1 MPLTIIIGAQWG
13 DEGKGHIT
21 DRLAQGAAVVARYS
35 GGDNA
40 GHTVTIGNEVFK
52 LHLIPSGIIH
62 PGVLC
67 LIGNGAVV
75 NPAVLLR
82 EMDALA
88 ARGVDVGPARLKLS
102 GGAHLITPGHIAMDR
117 AHEWERGR
125 GAIGTTLR
133 GIGPAYTDKARRV
146 GLRAELLADP
156 AALAAALAEHV
167 AIKNDVLVKV
177 YGEEPL
183 DAAAIAADFA
193 AHAARLAPHLTDGPL
208 LLDEA
213 LRRGQTVLAEG
224 AQGTLL
230 DIDHGTYPFVT
241 SSSPTAGGAMTG
253 LGVGPRAVDR
263 VIGVAKAF
271 TTRVGSGPFP
281 TELDGAVAARLRGT
295 GENPWDEY
303 GTTTGRPRRVGWL
316 DLPIL
321 RHARRVNSLSDL
333 VLTKLD
339 ILSGLDEIPVCV
351 GYELDGRRVDSF
363 PTDLSV
369 LARCRPIYEALPG
382 WGEDVTAA
390 RAPSD
395 LPDNARRYVAFVA
408 EGAGVPVSYVSV
420 GPGREQFITL

>member
-40 GHTVTIGNEVFK
+40 GHTVTIGDEIFK

-88 ARGVDVGPARLKLS
+88 ARGVDIDPARLKLS

-117 AHEWERGR
+117 AHERERGR
-125 GAIGTTLR
+125 AAIGTTLR

-156 AALAAALAEHV
+156 TALAAAMAEHV

-193 AHAARLAPHLTDGPL
+193 AHAARLAPHLIDGPL

-271 TTRVGSGPFP
+271 TTRVGGGPFP
-281 TELDGAVAARLRGT
+281 TELDGAAAARLRGT

-321 RHARRVNSLSDL
+321 RHARRINSLSDL

-339 ILSGLDEIPVCV
+339 ILSGLAEIPVCV

-363 PTDLSV
+363 PTDLSL
-369 LARCRPIYEALPG
+369 LARCRPVYEALPG

-390 RAPSD
+390 RAPAD
-395 LPDNARRYVAFVA
+395 LPDNARHYVAFVA
-408 EGAGVPVSYVSV
+408 EAAGVPVSYVSV

>member
-40 GHTVTIGNEVFK
+40 GHTVTIGDEIFK

-88 ARGVDVGPARLKLS
+88 ARGVDVDPARLKLS

-117 AHEWERGR
+117 AHERERGR
-125 GAIGTTLR
+125 AAIGTTLR

-156 AALAAALAEHV
+156 TALAAAMAEHV

-193 AHAARLAPHLTDGPL
+193 AHAARLAPHLIDGPL

-271 TTRVGSGPFP
+271 TTRVGGGPFP
-281 TELDGAVAARLRGT
+281 TELDGAAAARLRGT

-321 RHARRVNSLSDL
+321 RHARRINSLSDL

-339 ILSGLDEIPVCV
+339 ILSGLAEIPVCV

-363 PTDLSV
+363 PTDLSL
-369 LARCRPIYEALPG
+369 LARCRPVYEALPG

-390 RAPSD
+390 RAPAD

-408 EGAGVPVSYVSV
+408 EAAGVPVSYVSV

>member
-1 MPLTIIIGAQWG
+1 MPASSSHGREI
-13 DEGKGHIT
+13 
-21 DRLAQGAAVVARYS
+21 
-35 GGDNA
+35 
-40 GHTVTIGNEVFK
+40 FK

-117 AHEWERGR
+117 AHEHERGR